1 MLKLIDVTAGY
12 GKKMVLSGVSLSV
25 EEGQIVTLIG
35 ANGAGKSTTLK
46 TIMRL
51 ISISKGSIE
60 FEGREINAL
69 TPPEIVNLKIG
80 MVPEGRK
87 IFSTLTVI
95 ENLKM
100 GAFTR
105 RERKDSLL
113 SDIEEMLEIFPAL
126 KGRGKQLG
134 GTLSGGEQQMLAIA
148 RTLMSKP
155 RLILLD
161 EPSMGLAP
169 LLVEMVFK
177 KVKEI
182 NERGTTI
189 LLVEQNATMALSTA
203 RIGYIMESGQITL
216 QGSCGDLMGNK
227 KVVETYLGVA

>member
-1 MLKLIDVTAGY
+1 MLKIVDIMAGY
-12 GKKMVLSGVSLSV
+12 GKKMVLNGVSLSV

-51 ISISKGSIE
+51 ISISKGSVE
-60 FEGREINAL
+60 FEGREINSL
-69 TPPEIVNLKIG
+69 TPPEVVNLKVV

-87 IFSTLTVI
+87 IFSTLTVT
-95 ENLKM
+95 ENLIM

-105 RERKDSLL
+105 RGKRNSLL
-113 SDIEEMLEIFPAL
+113 SDTEEMFRIFPAL

-148 RTLMSKP
+148 RALMAKP

-169 LLVEMVFK
+169 LLVEMVFR

-182 NERGTTI
+182 NERGATI

-203 RIGYIMESGQITL
+203 HIGYIMESGQITL
-216 QGSCGDLMGNK
+216 QGTCTELKGNK
-227 KVVETYLGVA
+227 KVVDTYLGVT

>member
-1 MLKLIDVTAGY
+1 MLKIVAVTAGY
-12 GKKMVLSGVSLSV
+12 GKKMVISGVSLSV
-25 EEGQIVTLIG
+25 DKGQIATLIG

-46 TIMRL
+46 TIIRL
-51 ISISKGSIE
+51 ISISKGFIE

-69 TPPEIVNLKIG
+69 TPPEIVNLRIA

-87 IFSTLTVI
+87 IFSTLTVT
-95 ENLKM
+95 ENLIM
-100 GAFTR
+100 GAFTQR
-105 RERKDSLL
+105 GTRNSLL
-113 SDIEEMLEIFPAL
+113 SDTEEMFQIFPAL
-126 KGRGKQLG
+126 KGRSKQLG

-148 RTLMSKP
+148 RALMAKP

-203 RIGYIMESGQITL
+203 HIGYIMESGQITL
-216 QGSCGDLMGNK
+216 QGTCAELMGNK
-227 KVVETYLGVA
+227 KVVETYLGVT